1 MSQFNENEKARMP
14 VLCPRSNGTLSTH
27 SLTVLTIDGIK
38 RLLTASRS
46 PLAPHLLK
54 WLLGQVEVIVEQ
66 GERGDEK
73 VGETTTVTFPKVE
86 RKGEVEVKEGDN
98 EQEVE
103 VMLDSDEEAGHD
115 EGEPD
120 E

>member
-1 MSQFNENEKARMP
+1 MP

-27 SLTVLTIDGIK
+27 SLTVLSVDGVK

-54 WLLGQVEVIVEQ
+54 WMLGQVELIVEL

-73 VGETTTVTFPKVE
+73 VGDTTTVTFPKVE
-86 RKGEVEVKEGDN
+86 RKGDVEVREGATD
-98 EQEVE
+98 QDVQ
-103 VMLDSDEEAGHD
+103 LLADSDDEAGD
-115 EGEPD
+115 EEHEEVRPAEQTGD
-120 E
+120 

>member
-1 MSQFNENEKARMP
+1 MSRAP
-14 VLCPRSNGTLSTH
+14 TAHLSTH

-86 RKGEVEVKEGDN
+86 RKGEVEVKEGDH
-98 EQEVE
+98 V
-103 VMLDSDEEAGHD
+103 DAGGGGDAGQRRGGRHD
-115 EGEPD
+115 EAEARAED
-120 E
+120 

>member
-1 MSQFNENEKARMP
+1 VSQFNENEKARMP

-86 RKGEVEVKEGDN
+86 RKGEVEVKEGDHDA
-98 EQEVE
+98 EVE
-103 VMLDSDEEAGHD
+103 VMLDSDEEGGHD
-115 EGEPD
+115 EAEPD